1 MTDSPA
7 LILAGDLGG
16 TNFRVAVFRGDS
28 EMTRLHFAKFRSAD
42 HSSLEEM
49 VRLFLEGLSP
59 ALEAPLQAACFGVP
73 GPNVAGVVKPSNLG
87 WKIEVNSLPRL
98 LGIPRVTVL
107 NDLESTAYGVAALRQ
122 TDFAP
127 LQAGSGTH
135 AGNQCVIAPGTGLG
149 EAGLFWDGTR
159 HTPWACEGGHADFAP
174 TDELQHDLLTYL
186 RREYGRVSFERV
198 VSGMGIANIYRFLRE
213 TGRGIEKPEVAQEML
228 TQDAAAVIDQHAG
241 DGSCPLCVST
251 MDLFVQALGAEA
263 SNLALK
269 TMATG
274 GIFLGGGIPP
284 KILPLLRR
292 PLFLESFL
300 NKGRLRPLLE
310 TMPIN
315 VVLNDETA
323 LLGSARNAFRM
334 IENLKV

>member
-16 TNFRVAVFRGDS
+16 TNFRVAVFRDDA
-28 EMTRLHFAKFRSAD
+28 EMSRLHFAKFRSSN
-42 HSSLEEM
+42 HSSIEEM
-49 VRLFLEGLSP
+49 VILFLKDLS
-59 ALEAPLQAACFGVP
+59 LDSQLRTACFGVP
-73 GPNVAGVVKPSNLG
+73 GPNIAGVVTASNLG
-87 WKIEVNSLPRL
+87 WKIEINALPKL
-98 LGIPRVTVL
+98 IGVPRVEVL
-107 NDLESTAYGVAALRQ
+107 NDLESTAYGLAALRQ
-122 TDFAP
+122 TDLAP
-127 LQAGSGTH
+127 LQAGSGMH

-174 TDELQHDLLTYL
+174 TDELQHSLLTFL
-186 RREYGRVSFERV
+186 RNEYGRVSFERV

-213 TGRGIEKPEVAQEML
+213 TGRGVENPVVAREML
-228 TQDAAAVIDQHAG
+228 EQDPAAVIDRHAS
-241 DGSCPLCVST
+241 DGSCPLCRST
-251 MDLFVQALGAEA
+251 MDLFVQSLGAEA

-274 GIFLGGGIPP
+274 GVFLGGGIPP

-323 LLGSARNAFRM
+323 LLGSARNALRM
-334 IENLKV
+334 LERL

>member
-1 MTDSPA
+1 MTESPA

-16 TNFRVAVFRGDS
+16 TNFRVAIFRNDA
-28 EMTRLHFAKFRSAD
+28 EMSRLHFAKFHSAD
-42 HSSLEEM
+42 HSSVEEM
-49 VRLFLEGLSP
+49 VGLFLRDLTLESP
-59 ALEAPLQAACFGVP
+59 LRTACFGVP
-73 GPNVAGVVKPSNLG
+73 GPNIAGVVTASNLG
-87 WKIEVNSLPRL
+87 WKIEINALPKL
-98 LGIPRVTVL
+98 IGVPRVEVL
-107 NDLESTAYGVAALRQ
+107 NDLESTAYGLSALLQ
-122 TDFAP
+122 TDLAP
-127 LQAGSGTH
+127 LQAGSGSH

-174 TDELQHDLLTYL
+174 TDELQHDLLTFL
-186 RREYGRVSFERV
+186 RREYGSVSFERV
-198 VSGMGIANIYRFLRE
+198 VSGMGIANIYRFLRD
-213 TGRGIEKPEVAQEML
+213 TGRGVETPTVASEIIE
-228 TQDAAAVIDQHAG
+228 QDAAAVIDKHAS
-241 DGSCPLCVST
+241 DGSCPLCRST
-251 MDLFVQALGAEA
+251 MDLFVRALGAEA

-274 GIFLGGGIPP
+274 GVFLGGGIPP

-323 LLGSARNAFRM
+323 LLGSAKNALRM
-334 IENLKV
+334 LER